1 MKNNILI
8 KKTIV
13 VVCIVVSIIFFNACG
28 IYSFT
33 GASVSPE
40 VETFTVE
47 TFEDNLLENPNLRQ
61 LLTDELINKLTS
73 NTNLSP
79 VRLDGD
85 LKFEGKITR
94 YQITPVT
101 ATTTSSAA
109 ESRLTI
115 EISIKF
121 TNEVETDKSF
131 DQRFSDFQDF
141 DQSVNFVDVEANL
154 VSEIN
159 ERLIDKIFNKALVN
173 W

>member
-1 MKNNILI
+1 LKNNILI
-8 KKTIV
+8 KKIIV
-13 VVCIVVSIIFFNACG
+13 IVCTATTLILNNGCG

-33 GASVSPE
+33 GASVSPD
-40 VETFTVE
+40 VETFTVK
-47 TFEDNLLENPNLRQ
+47 TFEDDLLENPNLRQ
-61 LLTDELINKLTS
+61 LLTDGLIAKLTS

-85 LKFEGKITR
+85 LNFEGKITR

-101 ATTTSSAA
+101 TTTTSSAA

-115 EISIKF
+115 EISVKF
-121 TNEVETDKSF
+121 TNEAEEDKSF
-131 DQRFSDFQDF
+131 EQRFSDFQDF
-141 DQSVNFVDVEANL
+141 DQNADFTSAEAGLVD
-154 VSEIN
+154 EIN

>member
-1 MKNNILI
+1 MKNKSSINIYIGIVLI
-8 KKTIV
+8 AFL
-13 VVCIVVSIIFFNACG
+13 CNGCG

-33 GASVSPE
+33 GASVSPD
-40 VETFTVE
+40 VETFSVK

-94 YQITPVT
+94 YQVSPVT
-101 ATTTSSAA
+101 ATTASSAA

-115 EISIKF
+115 EISVKF
-121 TNEVETDKSF
+121 VNEVETDKSF
-131 DQRFSDFQDF
+131 EQRFSDFEDF
-141 DQSVNFVDVEANL
+141 GQEVNFTTVEGNL
-154 VSEIN
+154 VNEIN